1 MIKTTKLVY
10 YLLKNHTLTPLEI
23 YSIDT
28 YIFSKKIGILIR
40 LWGFPTKNQ
49 FLKKKNGL
57 KFKKSKL

>member
-28 YIFSKKIGILIR
+28 YILAKNWYFDSALGFSNEKSV
-40 LWGFPTKNQ
+40 
-49 FLKKKNGL
+49 
-57 KFKKSKL
+57 FKEEKWP